1 MTVIGTVARS
11 RCDQPQPSALERA
24 ALVILRA
31 LERDIEAR
39 VRRRASTRTIRR
51 ATEVAYVEARA
62 DACAGAHVGI
72 LPR

>member
-1 MTVIGTVARS
+1 MTVVGTVARG
-11 RCDQPQPSALERA
+11 RCDQLQPSALERA

-39 VRRRASTRTIRR
+39 VRRRASTRPVRH
-51 ATEVAYVEARA
+51 AAQSAYAEARA